1 MGYELG
7 VKIDPWG
14 QGHGGSGG
22 YSRARATTREQKLR
36 ALLECLESGHVDAAR
51 MAFTALINVDHHLT
65 THAVLSQVGAALQSA
80 NLALALQL
88 GKTVS
93 LEGFAMGAPPSNI
106 NANLGF
112 SKSPFSAAKP
122 LKTGHSK
129 RPHTSGLG
137 PGGEQRIDF
146 SA

>member
-1 MGYELG
+1 MGDELG
-7 VKIDPWG
+7 VKIDHWG
-14 QGHGGSGG
+14 QGHRGSGG
-22 YSRARATTREQKLR
+22 HSRARSITREQKLR
-36 ALLECLESGHVDAAR
+36 ALLECLESGHLDAAR

-65 THAVLSQVGAALQSA
+65 THAVLSQLGAALQSA

-93 LEGFAMGAPPSNI
+93 LEGFAMGAPPSGFND
-106 NANLGF
+106 NLLP
-112 SKSPFSAAKP
+112 SKKPRSAAKP
-122 LKTGHSK
+122 MKTWHSK
-129 RPHTSGLG
+129 RPNTVGLG